1 VTPTC
6 SGSLRCMYAREHAF
20 AMELADRASEIALGV
35 FRGDVEVAIK
45 ADLTPV
51 TQADTQIEAM
61 VRSRIADVFPQD
73 RVLGEEEGGDAAG
86 DGRVWIVDPIDG
98 TANFARG
105 IPIWATLI
113 ALQVDGVQVLGV
125 VNAPAIG
132 ERYRAVR
139 GEGARCNDEPIG
151 VSVIGDL
158 ASSQLLFA
166 GAGPWIR
173 SPRNERALAT
183 LAGAKRTRG
192 FGDFWGH
199 VLVARGSAEA
209 MLEPDLAL
217 WDYAALVPIVEE
229 AGGRM
234 TTLDGQP
241 LRHGGS
247 VLTTNGVM
255 HDELV
260 QRLSVR

>member
-1 VTPTC
+1 
-6 SGSLRCMYAREHAF
+6 MYAREHAF

-61 VRSRIADVFPQD
+61 VRSRIADAFPQD
-73 RVLGEEEGGDAAG
+73 RVLGEEEGGDASGA
-86 DGRVWIVDPIDG
+86 GRVWIVDPIDG

-113 ALQVDGVQVLGV
+113 ALQVDGELVLGV
-125 VNAPAIG
+125 ADAAALG
-132 ERYRAVR
+132 ERYEAVR
-139 GEGARCNDEPIG
+139 GEGARCNGDAIY
-151 VSVIGDL
+151 VSAIADVPS
-158 ASSQLLFA
+158 AQLLYA
-166 GAGPWIR
+166 GMKTWLSDPKWQGV
-173 SPRNERALAT
+173 LDT
-183 LAGAKRTRG
+183 LGAAHRTRG
-192 FGDFWGH
+192 LGDFWGH
-199 VLVARGSAEA
+199 TLVARGSAEA
-209 MLEPDLAL
+209 MIEPELSL
-217 WDYAALVPIVEE
+217 WDYAALVPIIEE

-234 TTLDGQP
+234 TTLEGGP

-260 QRLSVR
+260 RRFTPTD

>member
-1 VTPTC
+1 
-6 SGSLRCMYAREHAF
+6 MYEHELAF
-20 AMELADRASEIALGV
+20 ALGMAERAASIGMSV
-35 FRGDVEVAIK
+35 FRGDVHVTIK
-45 ADLTPV
+45 ADLSPV
-51 TQADTQIEAM
+51 TQADTEIERMIREQLA
-61 VRSRIADVFPQD
+61 SAFPDDRI
-73 RVLGEEEGGDAAG
+73 LGEEQGGDADG
-86 DGRVWIVDPIDG
+86 DGRVWIVDPIDA
-98 TANFARG
+98 TANFSRG

-183 LAGAKRTRG
+183 LAEAKRTRG